1 MKRIR
6 SGQSFLY
13 RAKGY
18 GSTVIEIEM
27 KDRISGGPIQRALSA
42 CEKRFP
48 YLLGKLVEKN
58 GVYYSAP
65 DCSSIVAVCTEKF
78 RKLGSMAT
86 GYHLIDVTFFR
97 NIIRVSFHHGLCD
110 GKGILPFVESLL
122 YYYCSFRYRKEFESD
137 GIRVLGQVIDPEED
151 KEPFAHDY
159 LPFDDSKVCNPDTA
173 AFHLPEAVADPLIS
187 RRTEF
192 IMDEDRFV
200 SAAKG
205 VGATPSLFAAI
216 LISGA
221 LQKLNMD
228 AGKPVMCNL
237 AMDMR
242 KVLGIEKTHCNCIST
257 AYLPF
262 SAADLGSDM
271 KTIAANYRKLLDRQR
286 EDNTVK
292 ANVNRQIYLYN
303 KLDGLKS
310 LDEKRRMMA
319 FFDGMVNDTYVLSYL
334 GRLKLNDYSQY
345 VDSAR
350 FYNNAVSGLVVN
362 MLCAGGRMTIDV
374 LQGFDDMEYADAI
387 HAAIEPYGLLGSR
400 SGMIL
405 STADDKSYMTASH
418 QAERLYAKAEEN

>member
-27 KDRISGGPIQRALSA
+27 KDRISGGPIQRALST

-48 YLLGKLVEKN
+48 YLLGKLIEKN

-65 DCSSIVAVCTEKF
+65 GCSSIVAVCTEKF

-122 YYYCSFRYRKEFESD
+122 YYYCSFRYRKGFESD

-173 AFHLPEAVADPLIS
+173 AFHLPEAVSEPLIS

-303 KLDGLKS
+303 KLDGLTS

-319 FFDGMVNDTYVLSYL
+319 FFYGMVNDTYVLSYL

>member
-18 GSTVIEIEM
+18 GSTVIEIKM
-27 KDRISGGPIQRALSA
+27 KDRISGGPIQRALSS

-48 YLLGKLVEKN
+48 YLVRKLVEKN
-58 GVYYSAP
+58 GVYYLAP
-65 DCSSIVAVCTEKF
+65 DYNSMVAACTEKF

-86 GYHLIDVTFFR
+86 GYHLVDVTFFR

-122 YYYCSFRYRKEFESD
+122 YYYCSFRYRKEFSSD
-137 GIRVLGQVIDPEED
+137 GIRVLGQVIAPEED
-151 KEPFAHDY
+151 REPFAHDY
-159 LPFDDSKVCNPDTA
+159 LPFDDSKVYNTDTT
-173 AFHLPEAVADPLIS
+173 AFHLPEAVADPSIS

-192 IMDEDRFV
+192 IMDENRFV

-216 LISGA
+216 LISCA

-228 AGKPVMCNL
+228 AGEPVMCNL

-262 SAADLGSDM
+262 SASDLESDM

-292 ANVNRQIYLYN
+292 TNVNRQIYLYN

-319 FFDGMVNDTYVLSYL
+319 FFDKMINDTYVLSYL
-334 GRLKLNDYSQY
+334 GRLKLNDCNQY

-374 LQGFDDMEYADAI
+374 LQGFDDTKYADAI
-387 HAAIEPYGLLGSR
+387 HTAIEPYGLLESR

-405 STADDKSYMTASH
+405 STADDKGHLTASR
-418 QAERLYAKAEEN
+418 QAERLYAKTEED

>member
-18 GSTVIEIEM
+18 GSTVIEIKM
-27 KDRISGGPIQRALSA
+27 KDRISGGPIQRALSS

-48 YLLGKLVEKN
+48 YLVRKLVEKN
-58 GVYYSAP
+58 GVYYLAP
-65 DCSSIVAVCTEKF
+65 DYNSMVAACTEKF

-86 GYHLIDVTFFR
+86 GYHLVDVTFFR

-122 YYYCSFRYRKEFESD
+122 YYYCSFRYRKEFSSD
-137 GIRVLGQVIDPEED
+137 GIRVLGQVIAPEED
-151 KEPFAHDY
+151 REPFAHDY
-159 LPFDDSKVCNPDTA
+159 LPFDDSKVYNTDTT
-173 AFHLPEAVADPLIS
+173 AFHLPEAVADPSIS

-192 IMDEDRFV
+192 IMDENRFV

-205 VGATPSLFAAI
+205 VGATPSLFATI

-228 AGKPVMCNL
+228 AGEPVMCNL

-242 KVLGIEKTHCNCIST
+242 KVLGIEKTHCNCNST

-262 SAADLGSDM
+262 SASDLESDM

-292 ANVNRQIYLYN
+292 TNVNRQIYLYN

-319 FFDGMVNDTYVLSYL
+319 FFDKIINDTYVLSYL
-334 GRLKLNDYSQY
+334 GRLKLNDCNQY

-374 LQGFDDMEYADAI
+374 LQGFDDTKYADAI
-387 HAAIEPYGLLGSR
+387 HTAIEPYGLLESR

-405 STADDKSYMTASH
+405 STADDKGHLTASR
-418 QAERLYAKAEEN
+418 QAERLYAKTEED

>member
-18 GSTVIEIEM
+18 GSTVIEIKM
-27 KDRISGGPIQRALSA
+27 KDRISGGPIQRALSS

-48 YLLGKLVEKN
+48 YLVRKLVEKN
-58 GVYYSAP
+58 GVYYLAP
-65 DCSSIVAVCTEKF
+65 DYNSMVAACTEKF

-86 GYHLIDVTFFR
+86 GYHLVDVTFFR

-122 YYYCSFRYRKEFESD
+122 YYYCSFRYRKEFSSD
-137 GIRVLGQVIDPEED
+137 GIRVLGQVIAPEED
-151 KEPFAHDY
+151 REPFAHDY
-159 LPFDDSKVCNPDTA
+159 LPFDDSKVYNTDTT
-173 AFHLPEAVADPLIS
+173 AFHLPEAVADPSIS

-192 IMDEDRFV
+192 IMDENRFV

-228 AGKPVMCNL
+228 AGEPVMCNL

-262 SAADLGSDM
+262 SASDLESDM

-292 ANVNRQIYLYN
+292 TNVNRQIYLYN

-319 FFDGMVNDTYVLSYL
+319 FFDKMINDTYVLSYL
-334 GRLKLNDYSQY
+334 GRLKLNDCNQY

-374 LQGFDDMEYADAI
+374 LQGFDDTKYADAI
-387 HAAIEPYGLLGSR
+387 HTAIEPYGLLESR

-405 STADDKSYMTASH
+405 STADDKGHLTASR
-418 QAERLYAKAEEN
+418 QAERLYAKTEED

>member
-27 KDRISGGPIQRALSA
+27 KDRISGGPIQRALTS

-48 YLLGKLVEKN
+48 YMVRKLVEKN
-58 GVYYSAP
+58 GSYYSAP
-65 DCSSIVAVCTEKF
+65 DYNSMVAVCTEKF

-122 YYYCSFRYRKEFESD
+122 YYYCSFRYRKEFTSD
-137 GIRVLGQVIDPEED
+137 GIRLLGQVVDPAED
-151 KEPFAHDY
+151 KEPFAHEY
-159 LPFDDSKVCNPDTA
+159 FHVDDSKVCNPDTT
-173 AFHLPEAVADPLIS
+173 AFRLPEAVAEPPIS
-187 RRTEF
+187 YRTEF
-192 IMDEDRFV
+192 IMDEDKFV
-200 SAAKG
+200 SSAKC

-216 LISGA
+216 LISA
-221 LQKLNMD
+221 SLQKLNMEAD
-228 AGKPVMCNL
+228 KPIMCNL

-242 KVLGIEKTHCNCIST
+242 KVLGAEETHCDCIST

-262 SAADLGSDM
+262 SVADLEVDM
-271 KTIAANYRKLLDRQR
+271 KTTAASFRKLLNAQR
-286 EDNTVK
+286 EENTVK
-292 ANVNRQIYLYN
+292 ACVNKQIYLYN
-303 KLDGLKS
+303 KLDELKS

-334 GRLKLNDYSQY
+334 GGLKLNDFSQY

-362 MLCAGGRMTIDV
+362 MLCAGGRLTIDV
-374 LQGFDDMEYADAI
+374 LQGFEDMKYADAI
-387 HAAIEPYGLLGSR
+387 RAAIEPHGLLESR
-400 SGMIL
+400 SGMIM
-405 STADDKSYMTASH
+405 STADDKSHLTASH
-418 QAERLYAKAEEN
+418 QAERLYAKTEED

>member
-18 GSTVIEIEM
+18 GSTVIEIKM
-27 KDRISGGPIQRALSA
+27 KDRISGGPIQRALSS
-42 CEKRFP
+42 CKKRFP
-48 YLLGKLVEKN
+48 YLVRKLVEKN
-58 GVYYSAP
+58 GVYYLAP
-65 DCSSIVAVCTEKF
+65 DYNSMVAACTEKF

-86 GYHLIDVTFFR
+86 GYHLVDVTFFR

-122 YYYCSFRYRKEFESD
+122 YYYCSFRYRKEFSSD
-137 GIRVLGQVIDPEED
+137 GIRVLGQVIAPEED
-151 KEPFAHDY
+151 REPFAHDY
-159 LPFDDSKVCNPDTA
+159 LPFDDSKVYNTDTT
-173 AFHLPEAVADPLIS
+173 AFHLPEAVADPSIS

-192 IMDEDRFV
+192 IMDENRFV

-216 LISGA
+216 LISCA

-228 AGKPVMCNL
+228 AGEPVMCNL

-262 SAADLGSDM
+262 SASDLESDM

-292 ANVNRQIYLYN
+292 TNVNRQIYLYN

-319 FFDGMVNDTYVLSYL
+319 FFDKMINDTYVLSYL
-334 GRLKLNDYSQY
+334 GRLKLNDCNQY

-374 LQGFDDMEYADAI
+374 LQGFDDTKYADAI
-387 HAAIEPYGLLGSR
+387 HTAIEPYGLLESR

-405 STADDKSYMTASH
+405 STADDKGHLTASR
-418 QAERLYAKAEEN
+418 QAERLYAKTEED